1 MGRDRET
8 ILKEALKCFIRRP
21 RLEDEALLAVRA
33 EIENLAE
40 IYQENLRSQV
50 CQPTFTSSWRFRFEG
65 QSDTLQERGIP
76 VTRRRGRPK
85 NIAANMLVFDC
96 RNLLIQNGC
105 IHSASGNR
113 SYQSNLQ
120 RLVEHVHE
128 LSGLPPRRGW
138 RDRAEAAGGWRWQF
152 QLTYG
157 LETLPISTPLD
168 LKRMWDCIAMT
179 NFGTDPERMNF
190 PDQGPNIPD

>member
-8 ILKEALKCFIRRP
+8 ILKEALKRFYRNP
-21 RLEDEALLAVRA
+21 RLEDEALLAIRA

-50 CQPTFTSSWRFRFEG
+50 CQSSIISSWKFRFEG
-65 QSDTLQERGIP
+65 QPDTLQERSFP
-76 VTRRRGRPK
+76 VPRRRGRPK
-85 NIAANMLVFDC
+85 DLAANRLVFDC

-113 SYQSNLQ
+113 EYESKLQ
-120 RLVEHVHE
+120 QLVEHVHE
-128 LSGLPPRRGW
+128 LSGLPPRLGW
-138 RDRAEAAGGWRWQF
+138 RDRAEAAGSWRWQF
-152 QLTYG
+152 QLAYG
-157 LETLPISTPLD
+157 PESLPTSTPLD
-168 LKRMWDCIAMT
+168 LKRVWDFIAMT
-179 NFGTDPERMNF
+179 NSGIDPEGMNF